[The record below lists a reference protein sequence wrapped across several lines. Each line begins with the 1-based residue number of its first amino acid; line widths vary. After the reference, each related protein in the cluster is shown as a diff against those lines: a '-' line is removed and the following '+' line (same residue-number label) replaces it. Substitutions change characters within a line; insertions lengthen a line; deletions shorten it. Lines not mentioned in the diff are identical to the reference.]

1 MKKIRFFFK
10 KITKKY
16 KLVFLSADSLDE
28 RFSFFTSRLYVFYA
42 TLCFFIICSGF
53 CFFLFFYT
61 PLSNIVVNK
70 DSVSKSEILE
80 LLDQT
85 DSLAVLVDKQSFW
98 IDNVK
103 EIASGKINLEDL
115 DSLYLTDFSPNMVN
129 LNDTISEEERDLRL
143 YVEHQNNL
151 LNILSFHKPTNGIL
165 IDTFNLD
172 IGHLG
177 VDISTKEKEKIFSVL
192 SGSVFISGENKN
204 FGKFI
209 IINHPDNIMSIYMH
223 ANNIIKERGD
233 IVERG
238 DIIGYTGNTGVFSN
252 GTHLHFELKH
262 EGVNVDPQKY
272 ITF

>member
-28 RFSFFTSRLYVFYA
+28 RFSFFTNRLYVFYA

-53 CFFLFFYT
+53 CLFLFFFT
-61 PLSNIVVNK
+61 PLSDIILNK
-70 DSVSKSEILE
+70 DTVSKSEILE
-80 LLDQT
+80 ILDQT
-85 DSLAVLVDKQSFW
+85 DSLAVLVDQQAFW

-103 EIASGKINLEDL
+103 AIASGKINLEDL
-115 DSLYLTDFSPNMVN
+115 DSLYLTDFSPNIVN

-151 LNILSFHKPTNGIL
+151 LNILSFHRPTNGIL

-233 IVERG
+233 IVEGG
-238 DIIGYTGNTGVFSN
+238 DIIGYTGSTGALSN
-252 GTHLHFELKH
+252 GNHLHFELKH